1 MRQENDFPALSGFFS
16 PTFHDSLPHD
26 LLAECFDWRY
36 PDILR
41 LAYSTD
47 VLSSVLRLPG
57 CGGEHHA
64 VGRREALIMSIRILR
79 GDTDP
84 VIEQIIQA
92 LKIYEDDHPNSEIAL
107 YRQNPVSVRIRII
120 DPNFARHNKIQ
131 RNRSVWNYLGKLAED
146 TQSDISTL
154 ILLTPSEIESSF
166 ANFEFND
173 PVPSSL

>member
-1 MRQENDFPALSGFFS
+1 LVD
-16 PTFHDSLPHD
+16 
-26 LLAECFDWRY
+26 
-36 PDILR
+36 R
-41 LAYSTD
+41 LAICGWKFERRG
-47 VLSSVLRLPG
+47 VGRLPG
-57 CGGEHHA
+57 CGGKHHA

-92 LKIYEDDHPNSEIAL
+92 LKIYEDDHPNSEIDL

-131 RNRSVWNYLGKLAED
+131 RSKSVWNYLGKLDED

-154 ILLTPSEIESSF
+154 ILLTPNETESSF

>member
-1 MRQENDFPALSGFFS
+1 
-16 PTFHDSLPHD
+16 
-26 LLAECFDWRY
+26 
-36 PDILR
+36 
-41 LAYSTD
+41 
-47 VLSSVLRLPG
+47 
-57 CGGEHHA
+57 
-64 VGRREALIMSIRILR
+64 MSIRILR

-154 ILLTPSEIESSF
+154 ILLTPNETESSF